1 MADWRD
7 WDLDEIPEWSATA
20 QNVLLG
26 LFSVVALVAGAFLVV
41 MPLLDDVTLAK
52 QEESLLRTQFR
63 IKAEK
68 VAALPDVEE
77 QINELQSF
85 YDHLALQLPA
95 EDELAL
101 LLAGIND
108 TGLQFNLNFEN
119 LSWKD
124 GEKVGWLYQVPLE
137 MELSGRYHE
146 IGHFSAALARMP
158 RIVALQD
165 FQLSRLKDKNGELMF
180 SVSAHTYRYIGGQG
194 EAR

>member
-7 WDLDEIPEWSATA
+7 WELDEIPEWSAMA
-20 QNVLLG
+20 QHVLLG
-26 LFSVVALVAGAFLVV
+26 IFSVMALVAGAFFLV
-41 MPLLDDVTLAK
+41 MPLLDDATNAK
-52 QEESLLRTQFR
+52 QEENLLRTQFR

-68 VAALPDVEE
+68 VAALPNVEE

-108 TGLQFNLNFEN
+108 TGLQFNLNFETLN
-119 LSWKD
+119 WKA
-124 GEKVGWLYQVPLE
+124 GKQVGWLYQVPLE
-137 MELSGRYHE
+137 MELSGPYHE
-146 IGHFSAALARMP
+146 IGNFSAALARMP

-165 FQLSRLKDKNGELMF
+165 FQLSRQKDNKGELMF

-194 EAR
+194 ETQ